1 MLKVTSPMLSLL
13 FSFIQIYEDG
23 QNRIIQSLKLT
34 QIFSPVNKY
43 MFRVNDRNTK
53 KICSW
58 STIQTPER
66 RYSSVFIV
74 KFEFISYI
82 FYVFLIMTLNMYLFE
97 KRKDSLETR
106 VELAVVSSSVESQSI
121 LESILLYRASKC
133 KQTKEHGSKD
143 CLRTHIFSIL

>member
-1 MLKVTSPMLSLL
+1 MFM
-13 FSFIQIYEDG
+13 
-23 QNRIIQSLKLT
+23 
-34 QIFSPVNKY
+34 VN
-43 MFRVNDRNTK
+43 NTDAR
-53 KICSW
+53 
-58 STIQTPER
+58 TTF
-66 RYSSVFIV
+66 SSVFIV

-106 VELAVVSSSVESQSI
+106 AELAFVSSSVENQAI

-143 CLRTHIFSIL
+143 YLRTHIFSILWYYCQLYFFSLTRCKQNKTKQNCVIICSNLSKKRKLALHKTQGRARLSRS